1 MNQKLANRDA
11 LEKEEWETRRR
22 KGDSLQKQKIRKPLV
37 LEETKLV
44 RFQAGRKKA
53 RKQAGWLAKLF

>member
-11 LEKEEWETRRR
+11 LEKEEWETRRQ

-44 RFQAGRKKA
+44 GFQAGRKKA
-53 RKQAGWLAKLF
+53 RKQAG